1 MNPAFWQFLTHL
13 EEMMILAVFGGI
25 IGLIIF
31 ALLLTLGGSWVWGI
45 PIFLGSVIS
54 GLLAGALCEAA
65 GRADEEIERV
75 WKK

>member
-1 MNPAFWQFLTHL
+1 
-13 EEMMILAVFGGI
+13 MILAVSGGI
-25 IGLIIF
+25 IGLIAF
-31 ALLLTLGGSWVWGI
+31 ALLLALGGSWIWGI
-45 PIFLGSVIS
+45 TIFLGLAVS